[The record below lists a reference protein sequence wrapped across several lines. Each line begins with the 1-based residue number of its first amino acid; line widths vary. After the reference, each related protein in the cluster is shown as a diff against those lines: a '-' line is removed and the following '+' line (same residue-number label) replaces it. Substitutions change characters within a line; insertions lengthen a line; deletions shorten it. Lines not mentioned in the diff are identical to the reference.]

1 MTTSTS
7 FGESAANSRRH
18 LPQVSARRFVTR
30 SSRKFVTRSTGKF
43 VTRSTGKFVTR
54 STGKLVV
61 VQAFVTGFQKVLAKD
76 PIFRVGRTATN
87 KCK

>member
-43 VTRSTGKFVTR
+43 VTRSTGK
-54 STGKLVV
+54 LVV